1 MIHKLSKKLSRK
13 NLYYLIIK
21 SFNKIKKNKKNYNV
35 LNIGAGGEIKNIIK
49 KNFNNYFEIDIDSR
63 RNPDQ
68 IIDLCNDRF
77 SKIIRY
83 KPNLVCI
90 FEVLEHTTNPLKAVN
105 NIYKIINKGD
115 FVLAS
120 VPFIFHI
127 HDEPH
132 DYFRFTKFG
141 LKLLFKD
148 FANVKIY
155 ERNGWLESIFVILI
169 RLEKEKNILSRSLGK
184 IFTIIAFLM
193 LPLILLIQF
202 IFPSKKTTT
211 GYYVEAQK

>member
-1 MIHKLSKKLSRK
+1 MINRLSKKLSRK

-21 SFNKIKKNKKNYNV
+21 SFNKIKKIKKNYNV
-35 LNIGAGGEIKNIIK
+35 LNIGAGGEIKNIIR
-49 KNFNNYFEIDIDSR
+49 KNFKKVFEIDIDSK

-155 ERNGWLESIFVILI
+155 ERNGWLEAIFVIFI
-169 RLEKEKNILSRSLGK
+169 RLEKEKNILSRLLGK
-184 IFTIIAFLM
+184 TFTIIAFLI

-202 IFPSKKTTT
+202 IFPSKKITT